1 MKTVAKMRLQT
12 TSGAI
17 NLGYGNNSGSSNGD
31 SSAKNISSINNNS
44 SRRFLSSQSP
54 SSVSFEKMETDK
66 RYQPSMEVPEA
77 LLDKTITSEF
87 TITGQFRE
95 GRAAYLDMSATTPMD
110 PRVLDAMAPYMI
122 GSYGNPHSKTHA
134 YGWEAEAAVE
144 TARAQVAALISGEP
158 SADDESDAP
167 KKRRKR
173 GVDPKEIIFTSGA
186 TESNNLSIKGAAHF
200 YKKRGKHI
208 ITTQT
213 EHKCVLD
220 SCRSLEMEGYDV
232 TYLPVQEATGRVDME
247 ELKAA
252 IRDDTIL
259 VSVMAVN
266 NEIGTLQPLK
276 EIGELCR
283 SRKIVFHCDAAQMLG
298 KMPIDVDDLK
308 IDLMS
313 MSSHKV
319 YGPKGIGALYVRRR
333 PRIRLEPIFSGGG
346 QERGLR
352 SGTLPHAL
360 CVGFGAAC
368 ELAAKEREFDQEWIE
383 YLSEKLRRGIEDNI
397 PEVVRNGDPEHN
409 YPGCLNYSFAYV
421 EGESLLMALKNIA
434 VSSGSACTSA
444 SLEPSYVLRALGV
457 DDELAHS
464 SLRFGI
470 GRFTTEEEVDF
481 VLELLGKH
489 VERLREMSPLWEMV
503 QEGID
508 LKEIQWSQDEHHH
521 H

>member
-1 MKTVAKMRLQT
+1 M
-12 TSGAI
+12 
-17 NLGYGNNSGSSNGD
+17 
-31 SSAKNISSINNNS
+31 
-44 SRRFLSSQSP
+44 
-54 SSVSFEKMETDK
+54 EKDK
-66 RYQPSMEVPEA
+66 RYRPTTEIPES
-77 LLDKTITSEF
+77 LLKDVQDVEQSPYSIR
-87 TITGQFRE
+87 GQFRE
-95 GRAAYLDMSATTPMD
+95 GRAAYLDMSSTTPMD

-122 GSYGNPHSKTHA
+122 GSYGNPHSRTHSF
-134 YGWEAEAAVE
+134 GWEAESAVE
-144 TARAQVAALISGEP
+144 VARQQVANLIG
-158 SADDESDAP
+158 P
-167 KKRRKR
+167 KT
-173 GVDPKEIIFTSGA
+173 DPKEIIFTSGA
-186 TESNNLSIKGAAHF
+186 TESNNLAIKGAAHF
-200 YKKRGKHI
+200 YSKRGKHV

-232 TYLPVQEATGRVDME
+232 TYLPVQPATGRVDMDQ
-247 ELKAA
+247 LKAA

-283 SRKIVFHCDAAQMLG
+283 SNKIVFHTDAAQMLG
-298 KMPIDVDDLK
+298 KLPIDVDEYK

-333 PRIRLEPIFSGGG
+333 PRVRLEPIFSGGG

-352 SGTLPHAL
+352 SGTLPHFL
-360 CVGFGAAC
+360 CAGFGAAC
-368 ELAAKEREFDQEWIE
+368 ELAQKEYEYDHEWIV
-383 YLSEKLRRGIEDNI
+383 YLSNKLQKGIEERI
-397 PEVVRNGDPEHN
+397 PEVTRNGDPNYN

-470 GRFTTEEEVDF
+470 GRFTAEEEIDF
-481 VLELLGKH
+481 VLDLLEKH
-489 VERLREMSPLWEMV
+489 VARLREMSPLWEMV

-508 LKEIQWSQDEHHH
+508 LKEIQWSQDAHHH
-521 H
+521 